1 VKTELKNMMC
11 ACLRPSLWVA
21 LGILCTSGFTSPATA
36 QDETADVAATDAAET
51 TEPQP
56 NADNDGSDEQKST
69 AEEAVEV
76 EETVA
81 LKQQS
86 WVFQPYDVRIWLA
99 IEDSPR
105 LASIDRNTLHA
116 EIRQLIQGWVPYA
129 WQTTISE
136 PPQEI
141 LADAIYNA
149 HDLSMKDVTLLYEPP
164 KEDPNVVKIKEEN
177 AEKATDDKDSEQATE
192 DGEGAV
198 DTEESAVAE
207 EVEVDPFA
215 YLIKPNLLKQADKLY
230 VISVRDNGRDI
241 VLEAVGF
248 DCNGRVRVEDAT
260 RELRNV
266 ADIAHNSVDAIKD
279 IFRPV
284 AKITFN
290 AVTDGKQA
298 GMQLRSAGLVNPQL
312 NPDSPL
318 IIANDSVFRPV
329 VRRNDR
335 DGFPLIGGIIEVV
348 WTYIYVQQ
356 TKPYGVMEGEMI
368 STFSS
373 IRNPVGSRPNS
384 RTEKYGLLVP
394 VKHENTLLKIAANDL
409 EDYQLEGYNVFVRN
423 AKASIEAD
431 DNPIDPVG
439 QTDWRG
445 AIPIEIG
452 PTTLR
457 IVYVKN
463 GERVLARLPFVPGA
477 FEEIDA
483 FLPNDDVRLEYE
495 AFFAGIMN
503 SILDITVQRK
513 VLETR
518 INIKLKNGEVVD
530 AEKIFKEEL
539 MSLRSRNDI
548 EDILNQMEIQKIDNK
563 RLNGTVLR
571 KIDDMFARTRGL
583 IKTYLTQDIRGDVE
597 TAIKAAGGLQQD

>member
-1 VKTELKNMMC
+1 MPT
-11 ACLRPSLWVA
+11 A
-21 LGILCTSGFTSPATA
+21 A
-36 QDETADVAATDAAET
+36 QDDTADVVATDTVET
-51 TEPQP
+51 SEEQASEDGKEPDVADS
-56 NADNDGSDEQKST
+56 NADK
-69 AEEAVEV
+69 AVEV
-76 EETVA
+76 PETVA

-105 LASIDRNTLHA
+105 LASIDRNMLYA
-116 EIRQLIQGWVPYA
+116 EIKQLIQGWVPYG
-129 WQTTISE
+129 WRTTISE

-141 LADAIYNA
+141 LADAINNTR
-149 HDLSMKDVTLLYEPP
+149 DLSMQDITLLYEPP
-164 KEDPNVVKIKEEN
+164 KEDPNVVKIKEE
-177 AEKATDDKDSEQATE
+177 AETATDDAESVQAEEEDVDTADLEESTE
-192 DGEGAV
+192 DA
-198 DTEESAVAE
+198 

-230 VISVRDNGRDI
+230 VVSIRDNGRDI

-248 DCNGRVRVEDAT
+248 DCNGRVRVEDAV

-266 ADIAHNSVDAIKD
+266 ADTAHNCFDAIKE

-298 GMQLRSAGLVNPQL
+298 GLQLRSAGLVNPEL

-318 IIANDSVFRPV
+318 IIGNDSVFRPV

-335 DGFPLIGGIIEVV
+335 EGFPLIGGIIEVV

-356 TKPYGVMEGEMI
+356 TKPYGVLEGEMI

-394 VKHENTLLKIAANDL
+394 VRHENTLLKIAANDL

-423 AKASIEAD
+423 AKASIDAD

-457 IVYVKN
+457 IIYVKN

-518 INIKLKNGEVVD
+518 INIKLKNGEITD

-539 MSLRSRNDI
+539 MSLRSRKDI
-548 EDILNQMEIQKIDNK
+548 EDVLNEKENQKINNK

-571 KIDDMFARTRGL
+571 KIDDMFARTNGL
-583 IKTYLTQDIRGDVE
+583 IKTYLSEDIRSTVE
-597 TAIKAAGGLQQD
+597 KAIKDAGGLQQE

>member
-1 VKTELKNMMC
+1 M
-11 ACLRPSLWVA
+11 
-21 LGILCTSGFTSPATA
+21 PAAA
-36 QDETADVAATDAAET
+36 QDDTADAVATDAVET
-51 TEPQP
+51 SEEQASEDGKEPDVADS
-56 NADNDGSDEQKST
+56 NAD
-69 AEEAVEV
+69 EAVEV
-76 EETVA
+76 PETVA

-105 LASIDRNTLHA
+105 LASIDRNMLYA
-116 EIRQLIQGWVPYA
+116 EIKQLIQGWVPYG
-129 WQTTISE
+129 WRTTISE

-141 LADAIYNA
+141 LADAINNA
-149 HDLSMKDVTLLYEPP
+149 RDLSMQDITLLYEPP
-164 KEDPNVVKIKEEN
+164 KEDPNVVKIKEE
-177 AEKATDDKDSEQATE
+177 AETATDDAESVQAEDEDAVTADSEESTE
-192 DGEGAV
+192 DA
-198 DTEESAVAE
+198 

-230 VISVRDNGRDI
+230 VVSIRDNGRDI

-248 DCNGRVRVEDAT
+248 DCNGRVRVEDAV

-266 ADIAHNSVDAIKD
+266 ADTAHNCFDAIKE

-298 GMQLRSAGLVNPQL
+298 GLELRSAGLVNPEL

-318 IIANDSVFRPV
+318 IIGNDSVFRPV

-335 DGFPLIGGIIEVV
+335 EGFPLIGGIIEVV

-356 TKPYGVMEGEMI
+356 TKPYGVLEGEMI

-394 VKHENTLLKIAANDL
+394 VRHENTLLKIAANDL

-423 AKASIEAD
+423 AKASIDAD

-457 IVYVKN
+457 IIYVKN

-518 INIKLKNGEVVD
+518 INIKIKNGEITD

-539 MSLRSRNDI
+539 MSLRSRKDI
-548 EDILNQMEIQKIDNK
+548 EDVLNEKETQKINNK

-571 KIDDMFARTRGL
+571 KIDDMFARTNGL
-583 IKTYLTQDIRGDVE
+583 IKTYLSEDIRSTVE
-597 TAIKAAGGLQQD
+597 KAIKDAGGLQQE